1 MQAER
6 WRRIDEIFHSALQVE
21 KSRRAAFLDET
32 CSGDESLRL
41 ELERLLARH
50 EEAGSFLESPALD
63 VAAEALAPAGR
74 LSSESSDSVAAA
86 LVGQIISHYRILSKL
101 GSGGMGVVYEAE
113 DIRLGRRVALKFLPE
128 NLARDPRA
136 LQRFERE
143 ARAASSL
150 NHANICTIHEVEE
163 HNHRPVIVME
173 LLEGESLRQRIRQ
186 GPLPMDE
193 LLDSGIQASDALE
206 AAHAKGMIHRDIKPA
221 NIFVVGGGR
230 VKILDFGLAKTISAP
245 VPEYQSGG
253 ESLTLDGVI
262 PGTTSYMSPEQARGE
277 EIDARSDLFSLGVVL
292 YESATSRQPFA
303 RKNNVLTIDA
313 ILNVR
318 PPSPTSLNP
327 ALPAELDTI
336 IARMLEK
343 DRELRYQHAADV
355 CSDLKRLKT
364 GQESAQAAPTPR
376 ARPRV
381 VTIRR
386 LAAAACLATI

>member
-101 GSGGMGVVYEAE
+101 GSGGMGVVYVAE

-163 HNHRPVIVME
+163 HNGQPVIVME
-173 LLEGESLRQRIRQ
+173 LVEGKSLKEKIRE
-186 GPLPMDE
+186 GPVLLAE
-193 LLDSGIQASDALE
+193 LLDFGIEIADALE
-206 AAHAKGMIHRDIKPA
+206 GAHVKGIIHRDIKPA
-221 NIFVVGGGR
+221 NIFVTGNEQL
-230 VKILDFGLAKTISAP
+230 KI
-245 VPEYQSGG
+245 
-253 ESLTLDGVI
+253 
-262 PGTTSYMSPEQARGE
+262 
-277 EIDARSDLFSLGVVL
+277 
-292 YESATSRQPFA
+292 
-303 RKNNVLTIDA
+303 
-313 ILNVR
+313 
-318 PPSPTSLNP
+318 
-327 ALPAELDTI
+327 
-336 IARMLEK
+336 
-343 DRELRYQHAADV
+343 
-355 CSDLKRLKT
+355 
-364 GQESAQAAPTPR
+364 
-376 ARPRV
+376 
-381 VTIRR
+381 
-386 LAAAACLATI
+386 